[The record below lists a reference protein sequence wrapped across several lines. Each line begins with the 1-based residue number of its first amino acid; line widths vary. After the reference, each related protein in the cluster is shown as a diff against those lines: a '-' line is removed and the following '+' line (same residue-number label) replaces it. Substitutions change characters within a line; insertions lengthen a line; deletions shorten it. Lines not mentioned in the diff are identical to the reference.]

1 MDSSFRLRTTS
12 STNIAAW
19 RKRSPER
26 QLSTARSDRRN
37 RWATAWSMATPPTS
51 TAPSRRRKARTSC
64 SPSSSGLR
72 RKSATRLGKRSW
84 PTRTS
89 SRVRNRCRS
98 TASACSGAGSS
109 PSSARSRRWRPSMP
123 NPVGSYIWY
132 ELMTSDVDG
141 AKTFYDAVVGWDI
154 KEGAPEFGG
163 YRMIGRADGGFAGG
177 GLPIT
182 DDMASHGA
190 KPRWLGYV
198 YVDDVDRSVA
208 SFEAAGGLA
217 WMLATDIPTVGR
229 VALVSDPQAA
239 PIYVMKPSPRTDD
252 PDAKSDV
259 FSPDSGLGRCGWN
272 ELQTSDVDAARQF
285 YGEQFGR

>member
-1 MDSSFRLRTTS
+1 
-12 STNIAAW
+12 
-19 RKRSPER
+19 
-26 QLSTARSDRRN
+26 
-37 RWATAWSMATPPTS
+37 
-51 TAPSRRRKARTSC
+51 
-64 SPSSSGLR
+64 
-72 RKSATRLGKRSW
+72 
-84 PTRTS
+84 
-89 SRVRNRCRS
+89 
-98 TASACSGAGSS
+98 
-109 PSSARSRRWRPSMP
+109 MP

-141 AKTFYDAVVGWDI
+141 AKVFYDAVVGWDV

-177 GLPIT
+177 VLPIT

-190 KPRWLGYV
+190 KPGWLGYV

-208 SFEAAGGLA
+208 AFEAAGGKA
-217 WMLATDIPTVGR
+217 WMPATDIPTVGR

-259 FSPDSGLGRCGWN
+259 FSPDGGLGRCGWN
-272 ELQTSDVDAARQF
+272 ELQTTDVEAARSF
-285 YGEQFGR
+285 YADQFGWGSDEFMDMGEHGKYRFFDHDGTRIGALFSTGDEMPHWRYYFRVKSIADSKHTAEEKGGTIHMGPHQVPGGDWIVIGTDPQGAEFALVGGE